1 MRDGRVASAY
11 GNRRH
16 VVIAFGQM
24 FPTEDVPDSLA
35 LRRVGDADLTRF
47 SSDDIVGCFLESGT
61 EVNRGKKRSQKN
73 FIRGNATLHLA
84 VSVGRSVGMSVTS

>member
-1 MRDGRVASAY
+1 MITFREVLA
-11 GNRRH
+11 
-16 VVIAFGQM
+16 
-24 FPTEDVPDSLA
+24 TENVSDSLA
-35 LRRVGDADLTRF
+35 FLCVGDADLTRF

-73 FIRGNATLHLA
+73 FIRGNASLHLA